1 MRLGDTIAA
10 IATAPGRSR
19 RAMLRLSGPEA
30 HDALRALGA
39 APPAPIEGHRP
50 RCDAVRLRW
59 EAIELPALCILSF
72 APRSFT
78 GEDTVELLVPGQPH
92 LTQRV
97 LQALLETPGVRH
109 AEPGEFT
116 ARAFLNGRMSV
127 DEAEA
132 VGALIGARNAEEL
145 AAAHRLRAGEPGREA
160 LVWLEE
166 AATLLALVESGID
179 FTDQE
184 DVVPIS
190 ATDLRARLSVLAR
203 QLSAALGPRR
213 VREASA
219 PAPRV
224 ALVGAPNAGKSTL
237 FNALLGRSRAVTSDQ
252 PGTTRDALE
261 EPLDLSSE
269 ATGASVVTLV
279 DLAGLDEA
287 LHVRGAADAESQR
300 LAMSAIDRCDVALLC
315 DPTGRFE
322 RAGFMPSGAAV
333 IRLRTK
339 ADLPRAGSEAQA
351 LEVCGLDGR
360 GLGAL
365 RRAIADCA
373 FGSEAR
379 GASEAALVPRRLA
392 ALERTLEAV
401 ESAASSGGGPEITA
415 QALREAVDALG
426 ELSGKVHPDDIIGRI
441 FATFCIG
448 K

>member
-19 RAMLRLSGPEA
+19 RAMLRLSGPAA
-30 HDALRALGA
+30 HGAAKALGVVL
-39 APPAPIEGHRP
+39 PAPIESHRP
-50 RCDAVRLRW
+50 RCAVVGVRMG
-59 EAIELPALCILSF
+59 ASELPALCVVSF
-72 APRSFT
+72 ASRSFT
-78 GEDTVELLVPGQPH
+78 GEDTVELIVPGQPH
-92 LTQRV
+92 LTQR
-97 LQALLETPGVRH
+97 LLRDLIETPGVRH

-145 AAAHRLRAGEPGREA
+145 AAAHRLRSGEPGREA
-160 LVWLEE
+160 MRWLEE

-190 ATDLRARLSVLAR
+190 AQDLRARLEALA
-203 QLSAALGPRR
+203 QGLSAALGPRR
-213 VREASA
+213 VREALA
-219 PAPRV
+219 PTPRV

-237 FNALLGRSRAVTSDQ
+237 FNGLLGRSRAVTSDQ

-261 EPLDLSSE
+261 ETLDLSSE
-269 ATGASVVTLV
+269 APGAGVVTLV

-287 LHVRGAADAESQR
+287 LHARSAPDSESQR
-300 LAMSAIDRCDVALLC
+300 LAQRAIERCDVALLC
-315 DPTGRFE
+315 DPTGSFE
-322 RAGFMPSGAAV
+322 LADSLPSGAAV

-339 ADLPRAGSEAQA
+339 ADLPREGSAGPA

-365 RRAIADCA
+365 RRAIADSA
-373 FGSEAR
+373 FASEAR
-379 GASEAALVPRRLA
+379 GASEAALGPRRRA
-392 ALERTLEAV
+392 ALERALSTVEA
-401 ESAASSGGGPEITA
+401 AASSVGGAEITA
-415 QALREAVDALG
+415 HSLREAVDALG
-426 ELSGKVHPDDIIGRI
+426 ELAGRVHPDDIIGRI